1 MARGSAKNEEM
12 REARLKSIKQAAL
25 ILFASKGVAS
35 TKIQDI
41 AEAVGMSQGLIYHY
55 YSSKEAIFIEIM
67 VESLNK
73 IIESVMVLKEMP
85 LTAAE
90 KIKFGIKGLIEI
102 IENKS
107 HFSQTS
113 HLILQSVF
121 LDTLPEHD
129 KTEINRLREIP
140 YLEIEKIIKEGQL
153 EGTIHEGDPKELS
166 VLFWVTL
173 NGLSLLK
180 STSLNYYVSPKPETL
195 YRLFIKE

>member
-1 MARGSAKNEEM
+1 MARNSLKNEEM
-12 REARLKSIKQAAL
+12 RDARLKAIKQAAL

-41 AEAVGMSQGLIYHY
+41 ASAVGMSQGLIYHY
-55 YSSKEAIFIEIM
+55 YSSKDAIFIEIM

-85 LTAAE
+85 ITAAE
-90 KIKFGIKGLIEI
+90 KIKFGIKGLLEI

-121 LDTLPEHD
+121 LDTLPEDD
-129 KTEINRLREIP
+129 KDEINRLREIP

-153 EGTIHEGDPKELS
+153 DGTIHEGDSKELA

-195 YRLFIKE
+195 FRLFIKE